1 MSGTP
6 GLSGSARAVIAAQK
20 SAEGIVAGPPAK
32 ARTTDRV
39 IRTAGS
45 CGPSGRTS
53 SWNWPWSR
61 RRGVKPGAPETEGP
75 KPVWRVPTPNA
86 RRLSSTGSASPPC
99 EAVPQLKSV
108 EPPCTDP
115 YARWCGRGGAVRLPP
130 IPISAEGSKG
140 WGPQKSPGG
149 RQRDTCV
156 RRLARAISRANR
168 AGARRAQAG
177 TGAHAGCARKKGP
190 AACRRPGRR
199 RRGRNGAERS
209 AMEERY
215 AGTEPQSFS
224 DGMAN
229 MTKHD
234 TMQGSSTNRP
244 APRSFCHPGLEPCA
258 DPTVLCRNGH
268 PNMHLAHGEHDRT

>member
-130 IPISAEGSKG
+130 IPISAEGSNG

-149 RQRDTCV
+149 SEGEKCAL
-156 RRLARAISRANR
+156 RLARAIRCANR
-168 AGARRAQAG
+168 AGARRARTGA
-177 TGAHAGCARKKGP
+177 GAHAGYARKKGL
-190 AACRRPGRR
+190 AGG
-199 RRGRNGAERS
+199 RRGRNRVERRDLCRRQTS
-209 AMEERY
+209 
-215 AGTEPQSFS
+215 AGTGRNTRSPCPK
-224 DGMAN
+224 GYCLHAPPPGW
-229 MTKHD
+229 HPVRPPAWV
-234 TMQGSSTNRP
+234 RP
-244 APRSFCHPGLEPCA
+244 AARPVRPAEAGAGVTPVQ
-258 DPTVLCRNGH
+258 PTEAEV
-268 PNMHLAHGEHDRT
+268 

>member
-130 IPISAEGSKG
+130 IPIDV
-140 WGPQKSPGG
+140 GPRSTVVLSVVQG
-149 RQRDTCV
+149 RQTIRRCLV
-156 RRLARAISRANR
+156 RSALRHLESPYWP
-168 AGARRAQAG
+168 
-177 TGAHAGCARKKGP
+177 GP
-190 AACRRPGRR
+190 AITTGMASPRPERYIWCSDYLIQPRRPG
-199 RRGRNGAERS
+199 
-209 AMEERY
+209 
-215 AGTEPQSFS
+215 
-224 DGMAN
+224 
-229 MTKHD
+229 
-234 TMQGSSTNRP
+234 P
-244 APRSFCHPGLEPCA
+244 A
-258 DPTVLCRNGH
+258 
-268 PNMHLAHGEHDRT
+268 

>member
-140 WGPQKSPGG
+140 WGPKKDPGG
-149 RQRDTCV
+149 NGRAKCV
-156 RRLARAISRANR
+156 RRLARAIRCANR
-168 AGARRAQAG
+168 AGARRARPRR
-177 TGAHAGCARKKGP
+177 GAHAGYARKKGP
-190 AACRRPGRR
+190 AA
-199 RRGRNGAERS
+199 
-209 AMEERY
+209 
-215 AGTEPQSFS
+215 
-224 DGMAN
+224 
-229 MTKHD
+229 
-234 TMQGSSTNRP
+234 
-244 APRSFCHPGLEPCA
+244 
-258 DPTVLCRNGH
+258 
-268 PNMHLAHGEHDRT
+268 

>member
-130 IPISAEGSKG
+130 IPISAQGSKG
-140 WGPQKSPGG
+140 RGRKKASAGTNGG
-149 RQRDTCV
+149 RV
-156 RRLARAISRANR
+156 SAASRAQS
-168 AGARRAQAG
+168 GARTAPALTRADG
-177 TGAHAGCARKKGP
+177 RGRAHAIRAKKGSAAGRP
-190 AACRRPGRR
+190 AA
-199 RRGRNGAERS
+199 GRNGNGAGRN
-209 AMEERY
+209 AMRERY
-215 AGTEPQSFS
+215 AGRRRAARNPLSHSRER
-224 DGMAN
+224 
-229 MTKHD
+229 
-234 TMQGSSTNRP
+234 RP
-244 APRSFCHPGLEPCA
+244 AGRALCPDGL
-258 DPTVLCRNGH
+258 RNISTT
-268 PNMHLAHGEHDRT
+268 HGNHDRT